1 MVPKQIMTDR
11 SKCHSLE
18 LLDKESGD
26 TVQCTVYSVQCTVYS
41 VQCTVPFKETALE
54 VLRSRNRKKNST
66 IIIVSYKICINLCGT
81 LFREFK

>member
-1 MVPKQIMTDR
+1 MTDI

-26 TVQCTVYSVQCTVYS
+26 TVQCTVYS

-54 VLRSRNRKKNST
+54 VLRSRNRKKKFYNNNRISQNLYQPLRN
-66 IIIVSYKICINLCGT
+66 II
-81 LFREFK
+81 E

>member
-26 TVQCTVYSVQCTVYS
+26 TVQCTV
-41 VQCTVPFKETALE
+41 PFKETALE
-54 VLRSRNRKKNST
+54 VLRSRNRKKKFNNNNRILQNLYKPLRN
-66 IIIVSYKICINLCGT
+66 IIS
-81 LFREFK
+81 